1 MRALKINVE
10 QQCFEIVE
18 LDVNDMQAILRHI
31 GNGAQGIDAAYFPKH
46 VIYVDEEG
54 AYAPAIGG
62 FALPNY
68 HYPIMG
74 NGVVFGLDLDKEVS
88 IGANV
93 GELLLSITL
102 LSPMQAL
109 NFTQTPAW
117 APLP

>member
-18 LDVNDMQAILRHI
+18 LDANDTQAILKHI

-54 AYAPAIGG
+54 AYAPTIGG
-62 FALPNY
+62 FTLPNY

-74 NGVVFGLDLDKEVS
+74 NGIAFGLDLDKEVS

-109 NFTQTPAW
+109 NFAQTPA
-117 APLP
+117 

>member
-18 LDVNDMQAILRHI
+18 LNANDTQAILKHI
-31 GNGAQGIDAAYFPKH
+31 GNGAQAIDAAYFPKH

-54 AYAPAIGG
+54 AYAPPIGA
-62 FALPNY
+62 FTLPNY
-68 HYPIMG
+68 DYPIKG
-74 NGVVFGLDLDKEVS
+74 NGIVFGLDLDKEGGLGVG

-102 LSPMQAL
+102 WSPIQAL
-109 NFTQTPAW
+109 NFTQTS
-117 APLP
+117 